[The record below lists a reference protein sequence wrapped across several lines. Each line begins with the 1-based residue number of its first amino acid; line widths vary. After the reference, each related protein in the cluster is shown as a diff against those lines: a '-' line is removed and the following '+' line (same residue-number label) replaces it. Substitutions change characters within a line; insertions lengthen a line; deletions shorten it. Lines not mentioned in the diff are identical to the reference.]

1 MPSSNFVDE
10 HAYEDYSDDEIESE
24 SVPLDIQNWMDYY
37 SNDLLNMW
45 MGLRTYRQDTY
56 LSSTLMSDATFND
69 FCEFVY
75 NFSHGFPD
83 RRAT

>member
-24 SVPLDIQNWMDYY
+24 PVPLDIQNWIDYY

-75 NFSHGFPD
+75 NFSSGFPD